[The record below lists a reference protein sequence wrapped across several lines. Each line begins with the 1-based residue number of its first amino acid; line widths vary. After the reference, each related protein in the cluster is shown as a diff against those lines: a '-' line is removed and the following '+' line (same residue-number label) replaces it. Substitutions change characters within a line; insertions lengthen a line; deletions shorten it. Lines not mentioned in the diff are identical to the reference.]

1 MGVKVTFDPTVQRIY
16 IHSGEIELDVKA
28 DLYSDAKE
36 DWLNTEGFSKYEF
49 PFEVIGGDPT
59 VGAQYI
65 SPYFFMIE
73 DWHLQ
78 PFEADH
84 ELTLIGNLFR
94 QLGGSVA
101 KPTSG
106 EYTVSIDRITTITL
120 VESGAGSLTTEEHNQ
135 LMSLPSQADIAD
147 GVWDEQLS
155 GHTDVGSAGEALS
168 DAGGGASPSAIA
180 DAVWDE
186 PRADHVVAGTFGR
199 SLQIG
204 HDGQAQAGAS
214 KSITLATT
222 ASSVNNFYIDD
233 LVLITGGQGVGQ
245 ARRIKSYV
253 GGTRVASIHT
263 AWSTVPNN
271 TSTYII
277 LPGGKSAA
285 ADTPQTVVITTIATL
300 ASQIQFTLT
309 EGSPDDNAYNG
320 FRCVIVDSA
329 NSLQVC
335 LGYVSDYVGST
346 RTVYLREDPAIYT
359 YGVGDMV
366 MILLDATNEATI
378 ADAVWDEQLSGH
390 VTAGS
395 SGKVLGDVTSL
406 PTLAEIEASTVLAK
420 QAELLRALGL
430 MQENYAL
437 DQTVWDDYQGQK
449 LMTSGRLRIYSN
461 AGSVGTGNDV
471 LATYLITA
479 NWTDNEL
486 DDYSVV
492 KQ

>member
-1 MGVKVTFDPTVQRIY
+1 MGVKATFDPTVQRIY

-36 DWLNTEGFSKYEF
+36 DWLNIEGYSKYEF
-49 PFEVIGGDPT
+49 PFSVIGGDPT
-59 VGAQYI
+59 VGAQFI

-94 QLGGSVA
+94 SLGGSVA

-135 LMSLPSQADIAD
+135 LMSLP
-147 GVWDEQLS
+147 E
-155 GHTDVGSAGEALS
+155 
-168 DAGGGASPSAIA
+168 
-180 DAVWDE
+180 
-186 PRADHVVAGTFGR
+186 
-199 SLQIG
+199 
-204 HDGQAQAGAS
+204 
-214 KSITLATT
+214 LAEIE
-222 ASSVNNFYIDD
+222 ASSV
-233 LVLITGGQGVGQ
+233 L
-245 ARRIKSYV
+245 AKE
-253 GGTRVASIHT
+253 
-263 AWSTVPNN
+263 
-271 TSTYII
+271 TSVDA
-277 LPGGKSAA
+277 LP
-285 ADTPQTVVITTIATL
+285 TL
-300 ASQIQFTLT
+300 GEI
-309 EGSPDDNAYNG
+309 EGSSVLAKETT
-320 FRCVIVDSA
+320 VSA
-329 NSLQVC
+329 
-335 LGYVSDYVGST
+335 
-346 RTVYLREDPAIYT
+346 R
-359 YGVGDMV
+359 
-366 MILLDATNEATI
+366 
-378 ADAVWDEQLSGH
+378 
-390 VTAGS
+390 
-395 SGKVLGDVTSL
+395 

-437 DQTVWDDYQGQK
+437 DQTSWIEYQGQK

-461 AGSVGTGNDV
+461 AGSVGTGSNV
-471 LATYLITA
+471 IATYLITA